1 MKKEKKKRKQEANKN
16 KFVALSFSFSEMRVK
31 ECEVS
36 QQKISNGE
44 FYAFVKGGGYFE
56 QKNWSQEGW

>member
-1 MKKEKKKRKQEANKN
+1 LGKAKGGREGGFGWDNVYGRKEMK
-16 KFVALSFSFSEMRVK
+16 VK

-36 QQKISNGE
+36 QQKVSNGE
-44 FYAFVKGGGYFE
+44 FYAFVKGGGYFD